1 MASNE
6 VLTADD
12 PRVKACTADG
22 LGHDWRP
29 YAYLHLNREHT
40 SWRGLRKAWRQNLH
54 LNREHTSWRGLRKAW
69 RQMRPS
75 GVHYDVTLGVRAKAV
90 RAGAV
95 ELEAGTPEWM
105 RVAKQARIQYWEDRL
120 L

>member
-1 MASNE
+1 MT
-6 VLTADD
+6 VYVDD
-12 PRVKACTADG
+12 AFIPAGVPNGGRVVSSKWC
-22 LGHDWRP
+22 
-29 YAYLHLNREHT
+29 HLMSDT
-40 SWRGLRKAWRQNLH
+40 SIEELDRFAAEL
-54 LNREHTSWRGLRKAW
+54 GLRKAW

-95 ELEAGTPEWM
+95 ELEAGTPEWR

>member
-1 MASNE
+1 MTIY
-6 VLTADD
+6 VDD
-12 PRVKACTADG
+12 AFIPGVPNG
-22 LGHDWRP
+22 
-29 YAYLHLNREHT
+29 
-40 SWRGLRKAWRQNLH
+40 
-54 LNREHTSWRGLRKAW
+54 KAW

-95 ELEAGTPEWM
+95 ELEAGTPEWR

>member
-29 YAYLHLNREHT
+29 YAY
-40 SWRGLRKAWRQNLH
+40 LH